1 MFSMHRAHR
10 RLVIHGESVMPI
22 VVFHRNGEV
31 HRGEVKENTNLV
43 VRAGIKQFPYPHLR
57 YECGMGKCSKCA
69 CLVLGG
75 AEHLP
80 PPNWKEKKQL
90 GERLAQGYRLACQ
103 LWIEHDIELVQGD
116 LEAA

>member
-1 MFSMHRAHR
+1 
-10 RLVIHGESVMPI
+10 MPT

-31 HRGEVKENTNLV
+31 HRDEVKENTNLV

-103 LWIEHDIELVQGD
+103 LWIEHDIELVQSD